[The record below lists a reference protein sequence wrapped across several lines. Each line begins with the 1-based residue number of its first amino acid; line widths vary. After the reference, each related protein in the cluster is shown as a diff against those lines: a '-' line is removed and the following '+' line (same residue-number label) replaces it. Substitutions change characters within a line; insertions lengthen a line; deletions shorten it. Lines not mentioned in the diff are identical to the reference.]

1 MNLCYQVSGGGN
13 DFLALV
19 EPERSPSAEEIAAWC
34 RRGLALGADGLFVL
48 HRQGAAAVR
57 MDYWNADGQAADL
70 CLNGTRCAA
79 RLAFDLRWAA
89 GEVTVET
96 GAGAVRARLLD
107 GARVALELPRP
118 ARAPAPRLVALD
130 GEEHRG
136 YFVVVGVP
144 HLVLPWPQGLE
155 HAPVADLGR
164 RLRRHP
170 SFGPAGTNVDF
181 VLFGDVR
188 TLEIRSFERGVEA
201 ETLACGTGVLAAAA
215 VGLELGLSRLP
226 LSALTAG
233 GFRFEVLPAAGT
245 AHWGL
250 AGDARLLA
258 RGEILPEAGA
268 LPPPPRWS
276 APGGS
281 APGGSAPGGSAP
293 GGSAPRSDTI
303 EPRS

>member
-1 MNLCYQVSGGGN
+1 MSLCYQVSGGGN
-13 DFLALV
+13 DFIALV
-19 EPERSPSAEEIAAWC
+19 EPERSPAAAEIAAWC
-34 RRGLALGADGLFVL
+34 RRGLGLGADGLFVL
-48 HRQGAAAVR
+48 RRQGAATVR

-79 RLAFDLRWAA
+79 RLAFALGWAP

-118 ARAPAPRLVALD
+118 ARPPEPRVVELD
-130 GEEHRG
+130 GEEYSG

-144 HLVLPWPQGLE
+144 HFVLPWPRGLE
-155 HAPVADLGR
+155 HAPVAELGR
-164 RLRRHP
+164 RLRRHA

-181 VLFGDVR
+181 VLFGDAGV
-188 TLEIRSFERGVEA
+188 LEIRSFERGVEA

-215 VGLELGLSRLP
+215 VGLELGVARLP

-245 AHWGL
+245 AQWGL
-250 AGDARLLA
+250 VGDARLLA
-258 RGEILPEAGA
+258 RGEILPEAA
-268 LPPPPRWS
+268 AAPPPPRWS
-276 APGGS
+276 APGGGAAGTS
-281 APGGSAPGGSAP
+281 AE
-293 GGSAPRSDTI
+293 RSDTI